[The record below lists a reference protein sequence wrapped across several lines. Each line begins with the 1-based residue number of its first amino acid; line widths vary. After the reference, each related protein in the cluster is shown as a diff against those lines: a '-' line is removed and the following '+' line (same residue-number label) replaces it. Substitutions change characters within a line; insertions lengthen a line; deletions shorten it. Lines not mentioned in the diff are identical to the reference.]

1 MGSSDK
7 SESGNLAGFFVGALV
22 GAGIALLLA
31 PQAGAQLRGFLR
43 DYAARAKDELDEA
56 VDHGTELLDST
67 VAHSQEFLEK
77 GKESLH
83 ETGRQAKEFS
93 KAGRKA
99 FSETKD
105 ELTSQHR

>member
-1 MGSSDK
+1 MGSSDRH
-7 SESGNLAGFFVGALV
+7 ESGSVSTFITGAVV
-22 GAGIALLLA
+22 GAGVALLFA
-31 PQAGAQLRGFLR
+31 PQAGAQVRGLLY

-105 ELTSQHR
+105 ELTAQHR